1 MVLVL
6 LVCVGDSF
14 LFRGI
19 SRGGNSMIS
28 SSVYRQRLYSGTKTQ
43 DAVKKLIVSEAQ
55 QGKESTGTSP
65 GNSRYNLTFLNN
77 IVFRKKDY
85 EKKNKQRR

>member
-1 MVLVL
+1 MIIITYHLRSKRAMITDSNTNTCQWVRRVLMVLVL

-19 SRGGNSMIS
+19 SRGGNRMIS

-43 DAVKKLIVSEAQ
+43 DVVKKMLVSEDQ
-55 QGKESTGTSP
+55 QGKESSGT
-65 GNSRYNLTFLNN
+65 
-77 IVFRKKDY
+77 
-85 EKKNKQRR
+85 